1 MMIMIKKVVAGIAV
15 VAIAGLVINSAQA
28 PQEEVVEEK
37 GEVQNEKMTSKRLLN
52 DYNVYAIPMPD
63 GLNFAGEA
71 VPVENP
77 DILERM
83 DRELLVNTYWQS
95 NALLIFKRANKY
107 FPTIEKILAE
117 EGVPDDL
124 KYLAVIESGLT
135 QAVSPA
141 RATGFWQILKE
152 TGREYGLEVNDNVD
166 ERYHVEKSTRAAC
179 KYLKQS
185 KEKFGSWTAAAA
197 AYNAGNYGVSRR
209 FKEQNVQDYYDLL
222 LGEETGRYVFRII
235 ALKEILSNPKK
246 YGFNFR
252 AEDLYAEVPTYNV
265 EVDTAVTDFVKFAER
280 FDINY
285 KLLKLH
291 NPWLRETK
299 LNNSSGKKYYIEI
312 PEKGAYT
319 LGR

>member
-1 MMIMIKKVVAGIAV
+1 MIKKIFAGIAV
-15 VAIAGLVINSAQA
+15 VAIAGLVVNSAQA
-28 PQEEVVEEK
+28 PEKKNK
-37 GEVQNEKMTSKRLLN
+37 GEVQKEKLISNKLLN

-63 GLNFAGEA
+63 GLNFAGEL

-77 DILERM
+77 DIKERM

-95 NALLIFKRANKY
+95 NALLLFKRANKY
-107 FPTIEKILAE
+107 FPIIESILAE

-152 TGREYGLEVNDNVD
+152 TGKEYGLEVNDNVD

-185 KEKFGSWTAAAA
+185 KERFGSWTSAAA

-209 FKEQNVQDYYDLL
+209 FEEQNVNDYYDLL

-235 ALKEILSNPKK
+235 ALKEILNNPKK
-246 YGFNFR
+246 YGFNYR
-252 AEDLYAEVPTYNV
+252 AEDLYTAVPIYKV
-265 EVDTAVTDFVKFAER
+265 EVDTSVTDFVKFAEH
-280 FDINY
+280 FGINY
-285 KLLKLH
+285 KILKLH
-291 NPWLRETK
+291 NPWLREPK
-299 LNNSSGKKYYIEI
+299 LNNNSRKKYLIEI
-312 PEKGAYT
+312 PKEGSYT
-319 LGR
+319 FGR

>member
-1 MMIMIKKVVAGIAV
+1 MIMIKKVVAGIAV

-28 PQEEVVEEK
+28 PQEEEILQDEV
-37 GEVQNEKMTSKRLLN
+37 EVQIEKMTSNRLLN

-77 DILERM
+77 DIKERM

-179 KYLKQS
+179 KYLRQS

-252 AEDLYAEVPTYNV
+252 AEDLYAEVPTYKV

-280 FDINY
+280 FGINY

-299 LNNSSGKKYYIEI
+299 LNNSSRKKYYIEI
-312 PEKGAYT
+312 PEKGVYN

>member
-1 MMIMIKKVVAGIAV
+1 MIKKVVAGIAV

-252 AEDLYAEVPTYNV
+252 AEDLYAEVPTYKV

>member
-1 MMIMIKKVVAGIAV
+1 MIMIKKVVAGIAI
-15 VAIAGLVINSAQA
+15 VAIAGLVVNSAQA
-28 PQEEVVEEK
+28 PQEEEKVEEK
-37 GEVQNEKMTSKRLLN
+37 GEVQNEKMTSKKLLN

-63 GLNFAGEA
+63 GLNFAGEL

-209 FKEQNVQDYYDLL
+209 FEEQNVQNYYDLL

-246 YGFNFR
+246 YGFNFTN
-252 AEDLYAEVPTYNV
+252 EDLYVNVPTYKV

-280 FDINY
+280 FNINY

-299 LNNSSGKKYYIEI
+299 LDNSSRKKYYIEI
-312 PEKGAYT
+312 PEKGTYT
-319 LGR
+319 MGR

>member
-37 GEVQNEKMTSKRLLN
+37 GELQNEKMTSKRLLN

-252 AEDLYAEVPTYNV
+252 AEDLYAEVPTYKV

>member
-1 MMIMIKKVVAGIAV
+1 MIMIKKVVAGIAI
-15 VAIAGLVINSAQA
+15 VAIAGLVVNSAQA
-28 PQEEVVEEK
+28 PQEEEKVEKK
-37 GEVQNEKMTSKRLLN
+37 GEVQNEKMTSKKLLN

-63 GLNFAGEA
+63 GLNFAGEL

-209 FKEQNVQDYYDLL
+209 FEEQNVQNYYDLL

-246 YGFNFR
+246 YGFNFTN
-252 AEDLYAEVPTYNV
+252 EDLYVNVPTYKV

-280 FDINY
+280 FNINY

-299 LNNSSGKKYYIEI
+299 LDNSSRKKYYIEI
-312 PEKGAYT
+312 PEKGTYT
-319 LGR
+319 MGR

>member
-1 MMIMIKKVVAGIAV
+1 MIMIKKVVAGIAI
-15 VAIAGLVINSAQA
+15 VAIAGLVVNSAQA
-28 PQEEVVEEK
+28 PQEKEKVEEK
-37 GEVQNEKMTSKRLLN
+37 GEVQNEKMTSKKLLN

-63 GLNFAGEA
+63 GLNFAGEL

-209 FKEQNVQDYYDLL
+209 FEEQNVQNYYDLL

-246 YGFNFR
+246 YGFNFTN
-252 AEDLYAEVPTYNV
+252 EDLYVNVPTYKV

-280 FDINY
+280 FNINY

-299 LNNSSGKKYYIEI
+299 LDNSSRKKYYIEI
-312 PEKGAYT
+312 PEKGTYT
-319 LGR
+319 MGR

>member
-1 MMIMIKKVVAGIAV
+1 MIMIKKVVAGIAV

-28 PQEEVVEEK
+28 PQEEEILQDEVQ
-37 GEVQNEKMTSKRLLN
+37 VQNEKMTSNRLLN

-77 DILERM
+77 DIRERM

-252 AEDLYAEVPTYNV
+252 AEDLYAEVPTYKV

-280 FDINY
+280 FGVNY

-299 LNNSSGKKYYIEI
+299 LNNSSRKKYYIEI
-312 PEKGAYT
+312 PEKGVYN

>member
-1 MMIMIKKVVAGIAV
+1 MIMIKKVVAGIAV

-28 PQEEVVEEK
+28 PQEEVAEEK

-252 AEDLYAEVPTYNV
+252 AEDLYAEVPTYKV

>member
-1 MMIMIKKVVAGIAV
+1 MKTIKKIIAGVAV
-15 VAIAGLVINSAQA
+15 VAIAGLVINAAQA
-28 PQEEVVEEK
+28 P
-37 GEVQNEKMTSKRLLN
+37 TSQQKEAVNKETNSSDKLLN
-52 DYNVYAIPMPD
+52 DYNVYAIPLPE
-63 GLNFAGEA
+63 GLNFAGEL
-71 VPVENP
+71 VPVESP
-77 DILERM
+77 DIKERM

-95 NALLIFKRANKY
+95 NALLLFKRANKY
-107 FPTIEKILAE
+107 FPLIEKILKE

-152 TGREYGLEVNDNVD
+152 TGKEYGLEVNDNVD
-166 ERYHVEKSTRAAC
+166 ERYHIEKSTRAAC
-179 KYLKQS
+179 QYLRKS
-185 KEKFGSWTAAAA
+185 KERFGNWTAAAA

-209 FKEQNVQDYYDLL
+209 FEEQNVNDYYDLL
-222 LGEETGRYVFRII
+222 LNEETGRYVFRII

-246 YGFNFR
+246 YGFNYR
-252 AEDLYAEVPTYNV
+252 PEDLYTEVPTYKV

-280 FDINY
+280 FGINY
-285 KLLKLH
+285 KILKIH

-299 LNNSSGKKYYIEI
+299 LNNSSRKKYFIEI
-312 PEKGAYT
+312 PKEGTYS

>member
-37 GEVQNEKMTSKRLLN
+37 GEVQNEKMASKKLLN

-77 DILERM
+77 DIRERM

-252 AEDLYAEVPTYNV
+252 AEDLYAEVPTYKV

-312 PEKGAYT
+312 PEKGTYT